1 MVRLKR
7 IETPKSYADIRKMLK
22 ELPKGS
28 WFLDKTYA
36 CFWFIGSTQV
46 MYLGMDSEYR
56 SWLNGNS
63 PAGDSIFPDDLRIK
77 IGGVRTRHH
86 YSTYG
91 VLDEDCWDTVTHHLV
106 KPSVLPQEQK
116 DAFNELKKLL
126 TEYKRTE
133 EQTKMEFGV
142 ELELESDDY
151 MGSGEER
158 ELASVSSL
166 IDNVG
171 TDGSVLNGV
180 EIRFRH
186 PSLRG
191 WKLDEIGKVLDR
203 AKEMGLKSEWGT
215 AGMHIHIS
223 HKDIQKAIKKFSA
236 NLYEMEN
243 ILYPIGCRTKKV
255 GKTKYDRQY
264 GIGKD
269 LYRDQYCIFK
279 TLEIRAWNA
288 TTDKK
293 VFLTRIRIAKALV
306 EFLLTDLPVS
316 ISEFF
321 KWMSKAR
328 KADYKFLLNAENPHE
343 YGLPKDLLLTM
354 LK

>member
-7 IETPKSYADIRKMLK
+7 IETPKSYADIRKMRR

-36 CFWFIGSTQV
+36 CFWFVGSSQV
-46 MYLGMDSEYR
+46 MYLGMDAANR

-63 PAGDSIFPDDLRIK
+63 PTGDSVYPSDLRSK
-77 IGGVRTRHH
+77 ISSFRSRHH
-86 YSTYG
+86 FSTYG
-91 VLDEDCWDTVTHHLV
+91 VLDEDCWNTVTHHLV

-116 DAFNELKKLL
+116 DAFNEFKKLL
-126 TEYKRTE
+126 TGYTFPK
-133 EQTKMEFGV
+133 EQTQMEFGV

-171 TDGSVLNGV
+171 TDGSVENGV

-223 HKDIQKAIKKFSA
+223 HKDIQKAIKKFSS